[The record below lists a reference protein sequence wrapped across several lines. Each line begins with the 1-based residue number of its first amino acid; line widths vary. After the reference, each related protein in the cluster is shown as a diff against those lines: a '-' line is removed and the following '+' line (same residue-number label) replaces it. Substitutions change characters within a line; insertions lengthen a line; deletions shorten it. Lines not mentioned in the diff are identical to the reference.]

1 MCNIKP
7 ANEPK
12 PPSSFVSKA
21 AQGVAGA
28 IPGYMLAA
36 TGFIGG
42 AAQQPQSVEGGIIF
56 CSITLPLI
64 LCAAAGLVFGTLY
77 PLGKKE
83 VDEITLAI
91 EQGVSTK

>member
-1 MCNIKP
+1 
-7 ANEPK
+7 
-12 PPSSFVSKA
+12 
-21 AQGVAGA
+21 
-28 IPGYMLAA
+28 MLAA

-42 AAQQPQSVEGGIIF
+42 AAQQPQSVEDGIIF
-56 CSITLPLI
+56 CSIMLPLI